1 VKAMVLTAKTETP
14 FGYETPEKYYE
25 QFFKRNFT
33 FEITTRPMDEAEII
47 APKEYENG
55 SLDLAQHYKTKIKD
69 KVSKKTVIVDDL
81 LRERFKIFTLET
93 PTERRMT
100 PLEYVLRQKSRFD
113 GKTETF
119 SIRREPESAVIRF
132 LKPNEKPKHAPE
144 LYIYITFYWVG
155 AGLCRSVG

>member
-1 VKAMVLTAKTETP
+1 MVLMTKTEKQP
-14 FGYETPEKYYE
+14 LEYETPEEYYE

-47 APKEYENG
+47 TPKEYENG
-55 SLDLAQHYKTKIKD
+55 SLYLPQHYKTKIKD
-69 KVSKKTVIVDDL
+69 KVSKKTVTVDDL
-81 LRERFKIFTLET
+81 LRERFKNYALET

-100 PLEYVLRQKSRFD
+100 PLEYVLRQRSRFD

-119 SIRREPESAVIRF
+119 SIRREPESMVIRF

>member
-1 VKAMVLTAKTETP
+1 MVLMAKTEKQP
-14 FGYETPEKYYE
+14 FEYETPEKYYE
-25 QFFKRNFT
+25 EFFKRNFT
-33 FEITTRPMDEAEII
+33 FDITTRPMDEAEII

-55 SLDLAQHYKTKIKD
+55 NLDLPKHYKTKIKD

-81 LRERFKIFTLET
+81 LRERFKIFALET

-100 PLEYVLRQKSRFD
+100 PLEHVLRQKSRFD

-119 SIRREPESAVIRF
+119 SIRREPESMVIRF

-144 LYIYITFYWVG
+144 LYIYITFHWVG
-155 AGLCRSVG
+155 AGLCHSIG